1 MTKWVTFLL
10 LLLAVLAY
18 GLSQMRPV
26 PSASPTPA
34 VAENLTATP
43 DAASTP
49 PVEQASNDNPATS
62 ETASTANPGVS
73 NGKAPKFGPPPS
85 ATKTPDAKPGTT
97 GEPTKSDPFSPKA
110 RPSRPVSGS
119 IKAVVFSESSGGASR
134 TKFTPG
140 TSSIYVT
147 ATPEGLKDQV
157 ELVASYR
164 SVMNESASFSE
175 PVASSGPARRRTFRL
190 LPPESG
196 WTQGPYQ
203 LVIKVKGS
211 DQVLGI
217 DRFEIAEESTAANS
231 PKPRYM
237 DLLSDPEAKEPQAS
251 FTKKNQ
257 EIFLYVDAQEV
268 PAGTPIRSV
277 WSAVEVDNLT
287 AGELVAVNTTTAP
300 GPDKDA
306 VFTFQAPR
314 GGFHAGSYK
323 VDVYFDQTHV
333 GSQAFFVQDPGQ

>member
-26 PSASPTPA
+26 PSATPTPA
-34 VAENLTATP
+34 IAEPIAATP
-43 DAASTP
+43 DAGSTP
-49 PVEQASNDNPATS
+49 PSEQLPGNDLATS
-62 ETASTANPGVS
+62 ETGASTGSKVS

-85 ATKTPDAKPGTT
+85 STKSPEAKTQAAET
-97 GEPTKSDPFSPKA
+97 PTKSDPFSAKK
-110 RPSRPVSGS
+110 RPAPPVSGS
-119 IKAVVFSESSGGASR
+119 IKAVVFSEASGGASK
-134 TKFTPG
+134 TKFPP
-140 TSSIYVT
+140 SASNIYVT
-147 ATPEGLKDQV
+147 ATPEGLKEQV

-175 PVASSGPARRRTFRL
+175 PVTSSGPARRQTFRL
-190 LPPESG
+190 LPPEGG
-196 WTQGPYQ
+196 WTNGPYQ
-203 LVIKVKGS
+203 LVIKVKDS

-217 DRFEIAEESTAANS
+217 DRFEIVEESAATNLA
-231 PKPRYM
+231 KPRYM

-251 FTKKNQ
+251 FTKNHK

-268 PAGTPIRSV
+268 PVGTPIRSV

-287 AGELVAVNTTTAP
+287 AGELVAVSTTTAP

>member
-26 PSASPTPA
+26 PSVSPTPA
-34 VAENLTATP
+34 VAENITATP
-43 DAASTP
+43 DVASSPTA
-49 PVEQASNDNPATS
+49 EQAPESDPPTS
-62 ETASTANPGVS
+62 ESSSGNNPRVS

-85 ATKTPDAKPGTT
+85 ATKSPDAKASTT
-97 GEPTKSDPFSPKA
+97 EKTAKSDPFSPKK
-110 RPSRPVSGS
+110 RPARPVSGA
-119 IKAVVFSESSGGASR
+119 IKAVIFSESSGGASK
-134 TKFTPG
+134 TKFTQA

-147 ATPEGLKDQV
+147 ATPEGVKDQV

-196 WTQGPYQ
+196 WTKGPYQ
-203 LVIKVKGS
+203 LVIKVKDS

-217 DRFEIAEESTAANS
+217 DRFEITEESTASNL

-237 DLLSDPEAKEPQAS
+237 DLLSDPEAKDPQAS
-251 FTKKNQ
+251 FTKKDQ
-257 EIFLYVDAQEV
+257 EIFLYVDAQELPV
-268 PAGTPIRSV
+268 GTPIRSV

-314 GGFHAGSYK
+314 GGFHTGSYK

-333 GSQAFFVQDPGQ
+333 GSQAFFVQAAGQ